1 MEIYELNRIR
11 QMSNKKFLPLPY
23 GKNGYEEIRNGGCY
37 YVDKTPYIKT
47 LIDTDKSAVMLFTR
61 PRRFGKTVFMSTLNS
76 FLKINKENPTDTSE
90 QLRLFEG
97 TQILKDTEFCEKYMG
112 KYPVIFITL
121 KSVDGDNFEDAYKMF
136 ADTVWKV
143 SSEYE
148 YLLES
153 SKLNQKDKEIL
164 SQLTDINYLEDSKN
178 SSRLKNSLRYL
189 SELLYKEY
197 GKLPVLLIDE
207 YDVPLAKASYHDLL
221 KYKTYDGKIDANN
234 TYHARMVTLMSGFL
248 GVLKDENTLTK
259 TVMTGCLKVAKN
271 SIFTGV
277 NNLYVNTVTATEK
290 DYTGLIGFTKDE
302 TNRFLDDYDL
312 SEYSALVKDNYDG
325 YRFYDKEMFCPWDV
339 VNFIRNNY
347 KLKIDGELQQIH
359 ADNYWTGT
367 TSSSSIYEYLG
378 YLTDKDTQKMQDL
391 IDGKSISF
399 SLNDSMNYDSLSE
412 HNPDDF
418 WSLLLHTGYLT
429 LDWDK
434 TTEELSKAN
443 SSSKNIFVRIPNL
456 EIRECFIQNIQQK
469 FKEQLSKD
477 NTASSLVNSFLDGKA
492 QEASDILFDL
502 LQHYVSVRD
511 TATKAPH
518 ENYYHG
524 FLNGLFSNCKD
535 IISDYHSNYE
545 SGDGYADITFKSK
558 REDKLVIIEIKS
570 ASVGSDLITLSEEA
584 VAQIEKKNYA
594 SPFMQDR
601 MTKCIYAYGIAFSG
615 KNCAVKL
622 LKLK

>member
-1 MEIYELNRIR
+1 
-11 QMSNKKFLPLPY
+11 MSDKKFLPLPY
-23 GKNGYEEIRNGGCY
+23 GYNSYEEIRNDNCY
-37 YVDKTPYIKT
+37 FVDKTSYLKNV
-47 LIDTDKSAVMLFTR
+47 LEGSGKVLLFTR

-90 QLRLFEG
+90 QLRLFER
-97 TQILKDTEFCEKYMG
+97 TQILKDTVFCEKYMG

-136 ADTVWKV
+136 AIVVSKV
-143 SSEYE
+143 ASEYK

-153 SKLNQKDKEIL
+153 SKLDAEDKDKLKRITDESFLMKLENSAIL
-164 SQLTDINYLEDSKN
+164 KT
-178 SSRLKNSLRYL
+178 SLNTL

-207 YDVPLAKASYHDLL
+207 YDVPLAKASYHDLQNSVL
-221 KYKTYDGKIDANN
+221 YKDVKGFIAD
-234 TYHARMVTLMSGFL
+234 YHKKMVTLLSGFL
-248 GVLKDENTLTK
+248 GILKDENTLTK

-277 NNLYVNTVTATEK
+277 NNLYVNTVSATEK

-312 SEYSALVKDNYDG
+312 SEYSSLVKDNYDG

-367 TSSSSIYEYLG
+367 TSSSAVYEYLG

-443 SSSKNIFVRIPNL
+443 SSSKNIFAKIPNL
-456 EIRECFIQNIQQK
+456 EILKCFTDNIKNRFDNSLKIDNLANRIADAMLSGDNEFVQTQLRIYLKK
-469 FKEQLSKD
+469 F
-477 NTASSLVNSFLDGKA
+477 
-492 QEASDILFDL
+492 
-502 LQHYVSVRD
+502 VSVRD
-511 TATKAPH
+511 IASKAPP

-524 FLNGLFSNCKD
+524 FLNGIFTNC
-535 IISDYHSNYE
+535 SEEFFTEYHSNTE
-545 SGDGYADITFKSK
+545 SGDGYADILFT
-558 REDKLVIIEIKS
+558 D
-570 ASVGSDLITLSEEA
+570 SVGEKGVVVELKVCREKESRIKKAEEA
-584 VAQIEKKNYA
+584 ISQIEEKNYA
-594 SPFMQDR
+594 EPLFEDENITSVQ
-601 MTKCIYAYGIAFSG
+601 AVGIAFSG
-615 KNCAVKL
+615 KNCAVAVK
-622 LKLK
+622 KLK

>member
-1 MEIYELNRIR
+1 
-11 QMSNKKFLPLPY
+11 
-23 GKNGYEEIRNGGCY
+23 
-37 YVDKTPYIKT
+37 
-47 LIDTDKSAVMLFTR
+47 
-61 PRRFGKTVFMSTLNS
+61 
-76 FLKINKENPTDTSE
+76 
-90 QLRLFEG
+90 
-97 TQILKDTEFCEKYMG
+97 
-112 KYPVIFITL
+112 
-121 KSVDGDNFEDAYKMF
+121 
-136 ADTVWKV
+136 
-143 SSEYE
+143 
-148 YLLES
+148 
-153 SKLNQKDKEIL
+153 
-164 SQLTDINYLEDSKN
+164 
-178 SSRLKNSLRYL
+178 
-189 SELLYKEY
+189 
-197 GKLPVLLIDE
+197 
-207 YDVPLAKASYHDLL
+207 
-221 KYKTYDGKIDANN
+221 
-234 TYHARMVTLMSGFL
+234 MVTLMSGFL
-248 GVLKDENTLTK
+248 GILKDENTLTK

-302 TNRFLDDYDL
+302 TNSFLDDYDL
-312 SEYSALVKDNYDG
+312 SEYSSLVKDNYDG

-339 VNFIRNNY
+339 VNFINENHD
-347 KLKIDGELQQIH
+347 LKQNGNISDIS

-443 SSSKNIFVRIPNL
+443 SSSKNIFVKIPNL
-456 EIRECFIQNIQQK
+456 EIRECFISNIQK
-469 FKEQLSKD
+469 RFNTETAPASVAESLANCLFKGD
-477 NTASSLVNSFLDGKA
+477 ADTASDT
-492 QEASDILFDL
+492 IFDL
-502 LQHYVSVRD
+502 LQNYISIRD
-511 TATKAPH
+511 SATKAPQ

-524 FLNGLFSNCKD
+524 FLNGIFANCKSS
-535 IISDYHSNYE
+535 ISGYHSNVE
-545 SGDGYADITFKSK
+545 SGDGYADIVFKSK
-558 REDKLVIIEIKS
+558 REDKVVIIEIKS

>member
-1 MEIYELNRIR
+1 
-11 QMSNKKFLPLPY
+11 MSDKHFLPLPY

-76 FLKINKENPTDTSE
+76 FLKINKENPSDTSE
-90 QLRLFEG
+90 QLRLFER
-97 TQILKDTEFCEKYMG
+97 TQILKDTVFCEKYMG

-136 ADTVWKV
+136 AIAVSKV
-143 SSEYE
+143 ASEYK

-153 SKLNQKDKEIL
+153 SKLDAEDKDKLKRITDESFLMKLENSAIL
-164 SQLTDINYLEDSKN
+164 KT
-178 SSRLKNSLRYL
+178 SLNTL

-207 YDVPLAKASYHDLL
+207 YDVPLAKASYHDLQNSVL
-221 KYKTYDGKIDANN
+221 YKDVKGFIAD
-234 TYHARMVTLMSGFL
+234 YHKKMVTLLSGFL
-248 GVLKDENTLTK
+248 GILKDENTLTK

-312 SEYSALVKDNYDG
+312 SEYSSLVKDNYDG

-367 TSSSSIYEYLG
+367 TSSSAVYEYLG

-443 SSSKNIFVRIPNL
+443 SSSKNIFAKIPNL
-456 EIRECFIQNIQQK
+456 EILKCFTDNIKNRFDNSLKIDNLANRIADAMLSGDNEFVQTQLRIYLKK
-469 FKEQLSKD
+469 F
-477 NTASSLVNSFLDGKA
+477 
-492 QEASDILFDL
+492 
-502 LQHYVSVRD
+502 VSVRD
-511 TATKAPH
+511 IASKAPP

-524 FLNGLFSNCKD
+524 FLNGIFTNC
-535 IISDYHSNYE
+535 SEEFFTEYHSNTE
-545 SGDGYADITFKSK
+545 SGDGYADILFT
-558 REDKLVIIEIKS
+558 D
-570 ASVGSDLITLSEEA
+570 SVGEKGVVVELKVCREKESRIKKAEEA
-584 VAQIEKKNYA
+584 ISQIEEKNYA
-594 SPFMQDR
+594 EPLFEDENITSVQ
-601 MTKCIYAYGIAFSG
+601 AVGIAFSG
-615 KNCAVKL
+615 KNCAVAVK
-622 LKLK
+622 KLK

>member
-1 MEIYELNRIR
+1 
-11 QMSNKKFLPLPY
+11 MSDKKFLPLPY
-23 GKNGYEEIRNGGCY
+23 GYNSYEEIRNDNCY
-37 YVDKTPYIKT
+37 FVDKTSYLKNV
-47 LIDTDKSAVMLFTR
+47 LEGSGKVLLFTR

-90 QLRLFEG
+90 QLRLFER
-97 TQILKDTEFCEKYMG
+97 TRILKDTVFCEKYMG

-136 ADTVWKV
+136 AIAVSKV
-143 SSEYE
+143 ASEYK

-153 SKLNQKDKEIL
+153 SKLDAEDKDKLKRITDESFLMKLENSAIL
-164 SQLTDINYLEDSKN
+164 KT
-178 SSRLKNSLRYL
+178 SLNTL

-207 YDVPLAKASYHDLL
+207 YDVPLAKASYHDLQNSVL
-221 KYKTYDGKIDANN
+221 YKDVKGFIADYNKK
-234 TYHARMVTLMSGFL
+234 MVTLLSGFL
-248 GVLKDENTLTK
+248 GILKDENTLTK

-312 SEYSALVKDNYDG
+312 SEYSSLVKDNYDG

-367 TSSSSIYEYLG
+367 TSSSAVYEYLG

-443 SSSKNIFVRIPNL
+443 SSSKNIFAKIPNL
-456 EIRECFIQNIQQK
+456 EILKCFTDNIKNRFDNSLKIDNLANRIADAMLSGDNEFVQTQLRIYLKK
-469 FKEQLSKD
+469 F
-477 NTASSLVNSFLDGKA
+477 
-492 QEASDILFDL
+492 
-502 LQHYVSVRD
+502 VSVRD
-511 TATKAPH
+511 IASKAPP

-524 FLNGLFSNCKD
+524 FLNGIFTNC
-535 IISDYHSNYE
+535 SEEFFTEYHSNTE
-545 SGDGYADITFKSK
+545 SGDGYADILFT
-558 REDKLVIIEIKS
+558 D
-570 ASVGSDLITLSEEA
+570 SVGEKGVVVELKVCREKESRIKKAEEA
-584 VAQIEKKNYA
+584 ISQIEEKNYA
-594 SPFMQDR
+594 EPLFEDENITSVQ
-601 MTKCIYAYGIAFSG
+601 AVGIAFSG
-615 KNCAVKL
+615 KNCAVAVK
-622 LKLK
+622 KLK

>member
-1 MEIYELNRIR
+1 
-11 QMSNKKFLPLPY
+11 MSDKKFLPLPY
-23 GKNGYEEIRNGGCY
+23 GYNSYEEIRNDNCY
-37 YVDKTPYIKT
+37 FVDKTSYLKNV
-47 LIDTDKSAVMLFTR
+47 LEGSGKVLLFTR

-90 QLRLFEG
+90 QLRLFER
-97 TQILKDTEFCEKYMG
+97 TQILKDTVFCEKYMG

-136 ADTVWKV
+136 AIAVSKV
-143 SSEYE
+143 ASEYK

-153 SKLNQKDKEIL
+153 SKLDAEDKDKLKRITDESFLMKLENSAIL
-164 SQLTDINYLEDSKN
+164 KT
-178 SSRLKNSLRYL
+178 SLNTL

-207 YDVPLAKASYHDLL
+207 YDVPLAKASYHDLQNSVL
-221 KYKTYDGKIDANN
+221 YKDVKGFIAD
-234 TYHARMVTLMSGFL
+234 YHKKMVTLLSGFL
-248 GVLKDENTLTK
+248 GILKDENTLTK

-312 SEYSALVKDNYDG
+312 SEYSSLVKDNYDG

-339 VNFIRNNY
+339 VNFLRNNY

-367 TSSSSIYEYLG
+367 TSSSAVYEYLG

-443 SSSKNIFVRIPNL
+443 SSSKNIFAKIPNL
-456 EIRECFIQNIQQK
+456 EILKCFTDNIKNRFDNSLKIDNLANRIADAMLSGDNEFVQTQLRIYLKK
-469 FKEQLSKD
+469 F
-477 NTASSLVNSFLDGKA
+477 
-492 QEASDILFDL
+492 
-502 LQHYVSVRD
+502 VSVRD
-511 TATKAPH
+511 IASKAPP

-524 FLNGLFSNCKD
+524 FLNGIFTNC
-535 IISDYHSNYE
+535 SEEFFTEYHSNTE
-545 SGDGYADITFKSK
+545 SGDGYADILFT
-558 REDKLVIIEIKS
+558 D
-570 ASVGSDLITLSEEA
+570 SVGEKGVVVELKVCREKESRIKKAEEA
-584 VAQIEKKNYA
+584 ISQIEEKNYA
-594 SPFMQDR
+594 EPLFEDENITSVQ
-601 MTKCIYAYGIAFSG
+601 AVGIAFSG
-615 KNCAVKL
+615 KNCAVAVK
-622 LKLK
+622 KLK

>member
-1 MEIYELNRIR
+1 
-11 QMSNKKFLPLPY
+11 MSDRKFLPLPY
-23 GKNGYEEIRNGGCY
+23 GYNSYEEIRNDNCY
-37 YVDKTPYIKT
+37 FVDKTSYLKNV
-47 LIDTDKSAVMLFTR
+47 LEGSGKVLLFTR

-136 ADTVWKV
+136 AIVVSKV
-143 SSEYE
+143 ASEYK

-153 SKLNQKDKEIL
+153 SKLDAEDKDKLKRITDESFLMKLENSAIL
-164 SQLTDINYLEDSKN
+164 KT
-178 SSRLKNSLRYL
+178 SLNTL

-221 KYKTYDGKIDANN
+221 KYKTFDGKIDANN

-248 GVLKDENTLTK
+248 GILKDENTLTK
-259 TVMTGCLKVAKN
+259 TVMTGDLRVIKN
-271 SIFTGV
+271 SITTGV

-312 SEYSALVKDNYDG
+312 SEYSSLVKDNYDG

-339 VNFIRNNY
+339 VNFINENHD
-347 KLKIDGELQQIH
+347 LKQNGNISDIS

-456 EIRECFIQNIQQK
+456 EIRECFISNIQNR
-469 FKEQLSKD
+469 F
-477 NTASSLVNSFLDGKA
+477 NTEIVTGSVADTLANTLFEGKA
-492 QEASDILFDL
+492 DSASDTIFDL
-502 LQHYVSVRD
+502 LQNYISIRD
-511 TATKAPH
+511 SATKAPR
-518 ENYYHG
+518 ENYYRG
-524 FLNGLFSNCKD
+524 FLNGLFSNCSKGFF
-535 IISDYHSNYE
+535 SEYHSNSE
-545 SGDGYADITFKSK
+545 SGDGYADIIFKSNRGGK
-558 REDKLVIIEIKS
+558 VVIIEIKS
-570 ASVGSDLITLSEEA
+570 CSGSESKKAKAREA
-584 VAQIEKKNYA
+584 VAQIEEKNCAKPYLNNEDI
-594 SPFMQDR
+594 SSV
-601 MTKCIYAYGIAFSG
+601 YAYGISFD
-615 KNCAVKL
+615 KKDCEVLCK
-622 LKLK
+622 KIK

>member
-1 MEIYELNRIR
+1 
-11 QMSNKKFLPLPY
+11 MSDRKFLPLPY
-23 GKNGYEEIRNGGCY
+23 GYNGYEEIRNDNCY
-37 YVDKTPYIKT
+37 FVDKTSYLKNV
-47 LIDTDKSAVMLFTR
+47 LEGSGKVLLFTR

-76 FLKINKENPTDTSE
+76 FLKINKDNPSDTSE

-136 ADTVWKV
+136 AIAVSKV
-143 SSEYE
+143 ASEYK

-153 SKLNQKDKEIL
+153 SKLDAEDKDKLKRITDESFLMKLENSAIL
-164 SQLTDINYLEDSKN
+164 KT
-178 SSRLKNSLRYL
+178 SLNTL

-207 YDVPLAKASYHDLL
+207 YDVPLAKASYHDLQNSVL
-221 KYKTYDGKIDANN
+221 YKDVKGFIAD
-234 TYHARMVTLMSGFL
+234 YHKKMVTLLSGFL
-248 GVLKDENTLTK
+248 GILKDENTLTK

-312 SEYSALVKDNYDG
+312 SEYSSLVKDNYDG

-367 TSSSSIYEYLG
+367 TSSSAVYEYLG

-391 IDGKSISF
+391 IDGKSVSF

-443 SSSKNIFVRIPNL
+443 SSSKNIFAKIPNL
-456 EIRECFIQNIQQK
+456 EILKCFTDNIKNRFDNSLKIDNLANRIADAMLSGDNEFVQTQLRIYLKK
-469 FKEQLSKD
+469 F
-477 NTASSLVNSFLDGKA
+477 
-492 QEASDILFDL
+492 
-502 LQHYVSVRD
+502 VSVRD
-511 TATKAPH
+511 IASKAPP

-524 FLNGLFSNCKD
+524 FLNGIFTNC
-535 IISDYHSNYE
+535 SEEFFTEYHSNTE
-545 SGDGYADITFKSK
+545 SGDGYADILFT
-558 REDKLVIIEIKS
+558 D
-570 ASVGSDLITLSEEA
+570 SVGEKGVVVELKVCREKESRIKKAEEA
-584 VAQIEKKNYA
+584 ISQIEEKNYA
-594 SPFMQDR
+594 EPLFEDENITSVQ
-601 MTKCIYAYGIAFSG
+601 AVGIAFSG
-615 KNCAVKL
+615 KNCAVAVK
-622 LKLK
+622 KLK